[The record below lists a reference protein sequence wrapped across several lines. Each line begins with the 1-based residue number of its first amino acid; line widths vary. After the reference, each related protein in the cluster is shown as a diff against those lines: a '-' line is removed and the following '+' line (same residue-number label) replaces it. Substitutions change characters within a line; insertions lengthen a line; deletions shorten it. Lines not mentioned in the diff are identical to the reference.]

1 MTFFDRLTKETDAD
15 RKRFFNRKIVSTVLK
30 EGASKKLYVQYLE
43 QAYHHVRYT
52 CPLLKHAIA
61 KINEKHN
68 PIVHAFE
75 EYVEEETGHEEW
87 ILNDIAFM
95 GGDKEKVRQG
105 NGDYPVRSMIS
116 YMYNTIDTV
125 SPQSLLGMVFVLEGT
140 SVNIA
145 TESAEAIA
153 KSLNINTKKGF
164 SYLLSHGKLDI
175 SHLDFYKNLV
185 NTIQDKTIQDQIID
199 TAKMIYY
206 LWGNMF
212 DEIYN
217 KYHQLKEAA

>member
-1 MTFFDRLTKETDAD
+1 
-15 RKRFFNRKIVSTVLK
+15 
-30 EGASKKLYVQYLE
+30 
-43 QAYHHVRYT
+43 
-52 CPLLKHAIA
+52 
-61 KINEKHN
+61 
-68 PIVHAFE
+68 
-75 EYVEEETGHEEW
+75 
-87 ILNDIAFM
+87 M

-185 NTIQDKTIQDQIID
+185 NKIQDKTIQDQIS
-199 TAKMIYY
+199 T
-206 LWGNMF
+206 
-212 DEIYN
+212 
-217 KYHQLKEAA
+217 QLK

>member
-1 MTFFDRLTKETDAD
+1 
-15 RKRFFNRKIVSTVLK
+15 
-30 EGASKKLYVQYLE
+30 
-43 QAYHHVRYT
+43 
-52 CPLLKHAIA
+52 
-61 KINEKHN
+61 
-68 PIVHAFE
+68 
-75 EYVEEETGHEEW
+75 
-87 ILNDIAFM
+87 
-95 GGDKEKVRQG
+95 
-105 NGDYPVRSMIS
+105 
-116 YMYNTIDTV
+116 MYNTIDTV

-145 TESAEAIA
+145 TESADAIA
-153 KSLNINTKKGF
+153 KSLNIDTKKGF

-175 SHLDFYKNLV
+175 SHLDFFKNLV
-185 NTIQDKTIQDQIID
+185 NTIQDKIIQDQIID

>member
-1 MTFFDRLTKETDAD
+1 
-15 RKRFFNRKIVSTVLK
+15 
-30 EGASKKLYVQYLE
+30 
-43 QAYHHVRYT
+43 
-52 CPLLKHAIA
+52 
-61 KINEKHN
+61 
-68 PIVHAFE
+68 
-75 EYVEEETGHEEW
+75 
-87 ILNDIAFM
+87 M